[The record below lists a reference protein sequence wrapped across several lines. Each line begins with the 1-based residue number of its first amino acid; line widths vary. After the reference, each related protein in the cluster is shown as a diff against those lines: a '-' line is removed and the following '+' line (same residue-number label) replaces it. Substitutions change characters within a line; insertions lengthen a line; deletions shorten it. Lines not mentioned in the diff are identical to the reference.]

1 MMERAYQIV
10 LNAPGVDSSPH
21 CRRGYLRLPWICQRK
36 TAAEAKREAR
46 FIVHRWL
53 WVVGDLDPRPAKYT
67 EIRIAWTAYHD
78 RPLGPQA
85 RRLDR
90 YWQAWVIQEG
100 WVDF

>member
-10 LNAPGVDSSPH
+10 LKAPEVDRSPR
-21 CRRGYLRLPWICQRK
+21 CRRGSSRLPWICQGK

-46 FIVHRWL
+46 FKVNWWL
-53 WVVGDLDPRPAKYT
+53 WVVRDLDPRAARYE